1 MALYPCVRVFLK
13 EQFSVV
19 VDKDLLLT
27 VQPNLHG
34 RMPPLWG
41 LNVRDFGVSIHL
53 SPLWR
58 YVNSLVHSYH

>member
-13 EQFSVV
+13 EQSSVV

-34 RMPPLWG
+34 RRPAAPLG
-41 LNVRDFGVSIHL
+41 LKCAGLRRFYTPIA
-53 SPLWR
+53 PL
-58 YVNSLVHSYH
+58 VLC